1 MTDRMERVAPDQVRR
16 RRWWRGF
23 SARLMLSSAA
33 LSVTVILITSAIS
46 YNALREMSLT
56 VANQSLEGQ
65 ARTLSHDIEERI
77 FSLVYNL
84 RELSA
89 NALIANALTDDVGRE
104 VYLRDFV
111 SGLSSSAG
119 FELTVV
125 MTNFQGTPIASNHLD
140 SKLLMSAESIAKVV
154 DRAEGYGKVL
164 LVGDTPYLFLA
175 EPIILRNTGT
185 AEGALVFQVNLHEWL
200 NFDFIRRVFSE
211 AAWLSILDL
220 HTSSEI
226 SPPQG
231 RQHASSIAPLIE
243 VPLLLPKS
251 VSGASLIVS
260 LGAKVDFI
268 DGPLNKL
275 LVNVL
280 MMSGG
285 IFIVALFGGFILS
298 RRQTRKLARLQH
310 EAKKVSEVKGFDIS
324 FTSDK
329 QDEIDDLADV
339 FTVLVDELKQAYR
352 QLEDEAQREI
362 ASREQRFQGIVHNS
376 ADGIITLSS
385 KGVIE
390 TFNPS
395 AERTFL
401 YSADEVIGQNIN
413 ILMPAGERAA
423 HDQYIYDSELHQS
436 RIINQ
441 ARDLLGLRKGGET
454 FPIELN
460 VSPMHLDGEQKFIGI
475 LRDISDRKEFE
486 DRLNAARVEAE
497 QANLAKSQFLSSMS
511 HELRTPLNAVL
522 GFGQLLK
529 MDGEHELTAS
539 QGSAVDQI
547 LKGGDLLLE
556 LIDQVLNLARIETGN
571 LTVSIESIDVVP
583 LLMDALAMAR
593 TMADKRDI
601 HIEHDIPKLGAV
613 YVLADITRLK
623 QILLNLLS
631 NASKYNREGGTISLS
646 CRVVG
651 YKCRFEVQDT
661 GHGIKAELQ
670 DQVFMPFN
678 RLGAESGEIEGT
690 GIGLTI
696 TKELTQ
702 LMNGSIGFTSNEGE
716 GSLFWF
722 ELPLASALPSSDA
735 IQSQID
741 AIKPS
746 HETSR
751 PPQTVLYVEDNTANL
766 QLMKMILGK
775 YDHLDMLSA
784 NTAED
789 GLVLAETV
797 HPDLILMDINLPG
810 MSGVDAMRALHGNAK
825 TKSIPVIAISAN
837 AMEKDIHH
845 AMKAGFEDY
854 LVKPIN
860 VGKTLEV
867 IAKSLKF

>member
-1 MTDRMERVAPDQVRR
+1 MTDQMESITPDQVRK
-16 RRWWRGF
+16 RRWWQGF

-33 LSVTVILITSAIS
+33 LSITVILITSAIS

-56 VANQSLEGQ
+56 VANRSLEGQ

-89 NALIANALTDDVGRE
+89 NALIANALADDVGRE
-104 VYLRDFV
+104 TYLRDFV
-111 SGLSSSAG
+111 SGLSASAG

-125 MTNFQGTPIASNHLD
+125 MTNFQGKSIASNR
-140 SKLLMSAESIAKVV
+140 SVSELLMSPESIADVV
-154 DRAEGYGKVL
+154 ERAEGYGKVL
-164 LVGDTPYLFLA
+164 LVGETPYLFLA
-175 EPIILRNTGT
+175 EPIIFRNTGT

-211 AAWLSILDL
+211 AEWLSILDL
-220 HTSSEI
+220 RIASETS
-226 SPPQG
+226 PAQG
-231 RQHASSIAPLIE
+231 RQRASSNAPLID

-251 VSGASLIVS
+251 IRGAPLIVS
-260 LGAKVDFI
+260 LGAKPDFI
-268 DGPLNKL
+268 EKPLNEL
-275 LVNVL
+275 LVNVSA
-280 MMSGG
+280 MSGG
-285 IFIVALFGGFILS
+285 IFIVALFGGFILA

-310 EAKKVSEVKGFDIS
+310 EAKKVSEVKNLDIS
-324 FTSDK
+324 FTSDE
-329 QDEIDDLADV
+329 QDEIDDLADA

-352 QLEDEAQREI
+352 QLENEAQREI
-362 ASREQRFQGIVHNS
+362 ASREQRFQSIVHNS
-376 ADGIITLSS
+376 AEGIITLSS
-385 KGVIE
+385 QGVIE

-395 AERTFL
+395 AEKIFL
-401 YSADEVIGQNIN
+401 YSADEVVGQNIN
-413 ILMPAGERAA
+413 ILMPESERAA
-423 HDQYIYDSELHQS
+423 HDHYIHDSELHQS

-441 ARDLLGLRKGGET
+441 ARDLEGLRKTGET

-460 VSPMHLDGEQKFIGI
+460 VSPMNLDGDQKFIGI
-475 LRDISDRKEFE
+475 MRDISDRKEFE
-486 DRLNAARVEAE
+486 DRLNAARIEAE

-529 MDGEHELTAS
+529 MDADHKLTAS

-571 LTVSIESIDVVP
+571 LTVSIESIDVTPV
-583 LLMDALAMAR
+583 LVDALAMAQ
-593 TMADKRDI
+593 TMADKR
-601 HIEHDIPKLGAV
+601 HIQIKHDIPKSGAV
-613 YVLADITRLK
+613 HVLADITRLK

-631 NASKYNREGGTISLS
+631 NASKYNREGGAISLS
-646 CRVVG
+646 CCIVG
-651 YKCRFEVQDT
+651 ETCRFEIRDT
-661 GHGIKAELQ
+661 GYGIKTELQ

-678 RLGAESGEIEGT
+678 RLGAENGEIEGT

-696 TKELTQ
+696 TKELTL
-702 LMNGSIGFTSNEGE
+702 LMNGSIGFTSKEGE

-722 ELPLASALPSSDA
+722 ELPLASALPSSDVV
-735 IQSQID
+735 QKQID
-741 AIKPS
+741 AINPS
-746 HETSR
+746 SETSPSR
-751 PPQTVLYVEDNTANL
+751 QTVLYVEDNSANL
-766 QLMKMILGK
+766 QLMQMILGK

-789 GLVLAETV
+789 GIALAETE
-797 HPDLILMDINLPG
+797 HPNLILMDINLPG
-810 MSGVDAMRALHGNAK
+810 MSGVDAMRVLHSNDK
-825 TKSIPVIAISAN
+825 TRHIPVIAISAN
-837 AMEKDIHH
+837 AMEKDIRY
-845 AMKAGFEDY
+845 AMSAGFEDY

-860 VGKTLEV
+860 VGKTLKA